1 PGAAPPGLARAGD
14 VEDPEPLAK
23 LLQRLDEIGGHRDET
38 ALALDSLEHDA
49 RALLWIDVLREEQL
63 EAGAR
68 VRGRN
73 SPVLVGP
80 RRSVDLRRQRP
91 EATVVDQL

>member
-14 VEDPEPLAK
+14 VEDPEPLAD

-49 RALLWIDVLREEQL
+49 RDLMWIDVLREEQL
-63 EAGAR
+63 EAGDR

-73 SPVLVGP
+73 SPVLVG
-80 RRSVDLRRQRP
+80 RRGAVDIRRQRP
-91 EATVVDQL
+91 EALFVDQ